1 MTNYFFIILGPP
13 RGKVIGFLWKLKAV
27 EIIFVFSYRK
37 LDISVRGSLWIKM
50 GVDYTQI

>member
-13 RGKVIGFLWKLKAV
+13 RGKVVGFLRKLKAV
-27 EIIFVFSYRK
+27 EIVCVFYYRK
-37 LDISVRGSLWIKM
+37 LDISVRCSLWIKM